1 MPAYE
6 LVIFDFD
13 GTLADSADWM
23 IETFNGIAQQFGIRS
38 VTPEEIE
45 QLRGRSN
52 REIVSYLGVPMW
64 KLPGIAT
71 EMRRRVEADAHSIR
85 LFDGIQSM
93 LERLRAGGVRTAIV
107 SSNSEQNIRRILG
120 AQNAALIDF
129 YDCGASLFGKARKLR
144 AVVTRSGVPA
154 AKAICIG
161 DETRDIEAAREAGIV
176 AGAVLWGYAKRDVLQ
191 SFGPTVMFESMSD
204 IAALAGGDGS

>member
-23 IETFNGIAQQFGIRS
+23 IRTFNEIAQQFGIRT

-64 KLPGIAT
+64 KLPSIAT
-71 EMRRRVEADAHSIR
+71 EMRRRVEADAMSIR
-85 LFDGIQSM
+85 LFDGIQPT
-93 LERLRAGGVRTAIV
+93 LERLRSAGMRTAIV

-120 AQNAALIDF
+120 PRNAALIDI

-144 AVVTRSGVPA
+144 AVVARSGVPPA
-154 AKAICIG
+154 RTICIG
-161 DETRDIEAAREAGIV
+161 DETRDIEAAREAGI
-176 AGAVLWGYAKRDVLQ
+176 ASGAVLWGYAKRDVLQ
-191 SFGPTVMFESMSD
+191 SFAPTVTFEAMSD
-204 IAALAGGDGS
+204 IAALAD